1 MALTTTVD
9 VANEMEKYW
18 SPLTFD
24 QLVQDNALIGLV
36 NSEYEGQLG
45 NAGDTVYV
53 SVVSPLSASQQTI
66 GVDADTFD
74 SQKIVTTRTSLV
86 CDQVFSSSIEVT
98 SWAELQSLV
107 KPSSDSR
114 FRDLMTRAI
123 ADKMNTWLFSKVK
136 SANDLS
142 SKSTI
147 TTSEF
152 RDARVFAGQKKW
164 PKDGNWY
171 GLLDPTFWGDCLV
184 DATLSSSLFT
194 GDMPISTN
202 VQFRNILGFK
212 CAEEN
217 SLSADHAL
225 FFHKDWLYLAI
236 QQRPTFKVSDLHS
249 QKKRGYLVTCDVVA
263 GAVKNAYAGDNM
275 HFKVVNASW

>member
-18 SPLTFD
+18 GPLTFD

-36 NSEYEGQLG
+36 NTQYEGSIG
-45 NAGDTVYV
+45 NAGDTVYI
-53 SVVSPLSASQQTI
+53 SVVSPFTASQQTI
-66 GVDADTFD
+66 GVDADTFE

-86 CDQVFSSSIEVT
+86 CDQVFSASIEV
-98 SWAELQSLV
+98 SDFAQLQSIV
-107 KPSSDSR
+107 KPGSDSR

-123 ADKMNTWLFSKVK
+123 ADKMNSWLYSKVK
-136 SANDLS
+136 AANDLS
-142 SKSTI
+142 SK
-147 TTSEF
+147 TSFTSAEL

-171 GLLDPTFWGDCLV
+171 GLLDPTYWGDCLV
-184 DATLSSSLFT
+184 DSVLSSAEKVN
-194 GDMPISTN
+194 DMPISTN
-202 VQFRNILGFK
+202 VQYRNLLGFR

-225 FFHKDWLYLAI
+225 FFHRDWLYLAI
-236 QQRPTFKVSDLHS
+236 QQRPTFKVSDLHA
-249 QKKRGYLVTCDVVA
+249 QKKRGFLVSCDVVA
-263 GAVKNAYAGDNM
+263 GAVKNAYAGDDL
-275 HFKVVNASW
+275 HFKVVNSAW